1 VLLGLLL
8 ATAIHLPPIAAF
20 AAGAD
25 ATDAEKRVFQQAMQ
39 AAAAKNYA
47 RAKRNLAA
55 LVARKPAH
63 PLYRFNYGNI
73 LYLETDSAGP
83 ARQYLPVA
91 KSKSPL
97 ALPARLYLAK
107 SLGKLGKPGR
117 AWAILRQA
125 PLAGAPPALRAE

>member
-1 VLLGLLL
+1 MLLGLLL

-73 LYLETDSAGP
+73 LYLETD
-83 ARQYLPVA
+83 Y
-91 KSKSPL
+91 
-97 ALPARLYLAK
+97 
-107 SLGKLGKPGR
+107 
-117 AWAILRQA
+117 
-125 PLAGAPPALRAE
+125 AGAVRAARGIRVGGASAAHRAASAASFGRL